1 MFSLYYLLVTKYQ
14 FLLIEMPATRSSAAI
29 QVDIASIE
37 DQILDAYR
45 AAVGDATEERLWGL
59 HALMVSN

>member
-1 MFSLYYLLVTKYQ
+1 
-14 FLLIEMPATRSSAAI
+14 MPATRSSAAI